1 MLSKAVLG
9 RAKRNVIDDV
19 TDSDAT
25 QLSTLFL
32 ILVPWTYNML
42 LQQWQQRPHRYFHL
56 LNKVKNILCTPDI
69 PQKVYAKLSR
79 PLGDRL
85 PQYMVTCAP
94 WVQIPTGIWIGSVV
108 LAQFMVVTKQ
118 TQTHHATSVAIGHT
132 CTHAVMH
139 CDIPL
144 IHPVYQHQQQQ
155 QLVACKSFS
164 NFHIPSEVLIGKL
177 LHPQEM
183 FLPVLLRHNS
193 SLLNERRYYKNRI
206 KTSFQRQIHI
216 TSSTVPII
224 ALPSADSPYVP

>member
-32 ILVPWTYNML
+32 ILVTWTYNML

-69 PQKVYAKLSR
+69 PQKVSAKLSR
-79 PLGDRL
+79 PLRDRL
-85 PQYMVTCAP
+85 PQYMATCAP
-94 WVQIPTGIWIGSVV
+94 WVQIPTGIWIDSVV

-118 TQTHHATSVAIGHT
+118 TDTPRYIGSNRPH
-132 CTHAVMH
+132 MH
-139 CDIPL
+139 PCSYALCDIPL

-155 QLVACKSFS
+155 QLVACKVSATVSTHTVRGFDWQAASSARNVSS
-164 NFHIPSEVLIGKL
+164 NPS
-177 LHPQEM
+177 
-183 FLPVLLRHNS
+183 
-193 SLLNERRYYKNRI
+193 
-206 KTSFQRQIHI
+206 
-216 TSSTVPII
+216 
-224 ALPSADSPYVP
+224 SP